1 MNLSNGWSQVS
12 AMRLPP
18 PMPGGGF
25 MGLSGN
31 QVQFH
36 SLSSA
41 VSQVRAAWGDTAGQE
56 PLQIT
61 AATVSLHSSWGERE
75 KEGMI

>member
-1 MNLSNGWSQVS
+1 ME
-12 AMRLPP
+12 
-18 PMPGGGF
+18 PGFCHAPAPADARGGF

-41 VSQVRAAWGDTAGQE
+41 MFQVRAARGDTAGQE

>member
-1 MNLSNGWSQVS
+1 
-12 AMRLPP
+12 
-18 PMPGGGF
+18 

-41 VSQVRAAWGDTAGQE
+41 MSQARAAWGDTAGQE

-61 AATVSLHSSWGERE
+61 AAAVSLHSSCGERE